1 MEDNNSAKTNNIRL
15 TIVVVTS
22 IAIAATLI
30 CIILL
35 LLFRAGNS
43 RNSVNYTAHDI
54 TSHVISKMNYDN
66 LSEISG
72 DNIEKYYEIPNG
84 VVSDSAMYISART
97 DNFTEL
103 ACFKL
108 SSEDN
113 EDVLRTVIEDY
124 INEKAATYQNINEK
138 AYNAVHESEI
148 FTHYPY
154 VLVSVSPDNN
164 SVKTAFDNMFVDNGK
179 LQSSKDN

>member
-108 SSEDN
+108 KN
-113 EDVLRTVIEDY
+113 T
-124 INEKAATYQNINEK
+124 
-138 AYNAVHESEI
+138 ESEQKVLNCVYDYTKSKSSI
-148 FTHYPY
+148 EQSPATSTQSMVSSHYPY
-154 VLVSVSPDNN
+154 VFAVISSDCENA
-164 SVKTAFDNMFVDNGK
+164 VKTFEK
-179 LQSSKDN
+179 LIN